1 MEDTM
6 LNVSSSPHVRAKDS
20 TNRIMLYVIIALLPT
35 TVFGI
40 INLNNDLNNLN
51 KYEFKAFKDL
61 IIKNN
66 NLRRYYRNYL
76 KSEKRL
82 EREYKLKRLASLKS
96 RA

>member
-1 MEDTM
+1 MNPSILY
-6 LNVSSSPHVRAKDS
+6 LNKLIYSCEHNIDS
-20 TNRIMLYVIIALLPT
+20 YGTYRLLIMTI
-35 TVFGI
+35 I